1 MGRTVRDLGGDL
13 FVLLLQLCSKEV
25 DKHPERVVRLFE
37 VPLYDLNLA
46 LKEIV
51 LFAILEEVLESRIV

>member
-1 MGRTVRDLGGDL
+1 M
-13 FVLLLQLCSKEV
+13 LLLQLCSKEV

-46 LKEIV
+46 LKKIV